1 MLYQHYNLHGM
12 VKVKPVKAKKKVHLP
27 SVVEQSETHI
37 SQQARIINK
46 LPLQVATHEETV
58 ADLNIQFEAQKT
70 EKNKLEAELA
80 KERSNRECKSQ
91 RSMEYISFGAVKDI
105 KEEKRKPSNSTIDN
119 LDATQ
124 LILIDVIKHQRMN

>member
-80 KERSNRECKSQ
+80 K
-91 RSMEYISFGAVKDI
+91 KDQI
-105 KEEKRKPSNSTIDN
+105 VNVNHNDQWNIFHLVQLKILKKKKENQVIQ
-119 LDATQ
+119 Q
-124 LILIDVIKHQRMN
+124 LIILMQRN